1 MEVFMA
7 GYMINIEEATLNNTN
22 FRKVLYTA
30 VNMQLVVMSLKPGEE
45 IGEEVHSL
53 DQFFRF
59 EAGKGKVVIDDA
71 IHLVKAEDVV
81 IVPAGSKHNVINMSD
96 TEELKLYTIYAPP
109 EHKDGTIHKTK
120 DEADAAHELEHA
132 TE

>member
-1 MEVFMA
+1 MN
-7 GYMINIEEATLNNTN
+7 GYMINIEEATLNNTF

-45 IGEEVHSL
+45 IGEEVHHL

-59 EAGKGKVVIDDA
+59 EAGKGKVIIDGA

-81 IVPAGSKHNVINMSD
+81 IVPAGATHNVINMSD
-96 TEELKLYTIYAPP
+96 EEDLKLYTIYSPP
-109 EHKDGTIHKTK
+109 EHKEGTVHKTK
-120 DEADAAHELEHA
+120 AEADEAHAHEH
-132 TE
+132 